1 MSSVIKSFR
10 VIESDGFS
18 LNDTGLKSSSS
29 YNEIVEDI
37 RKKYEYIV
45 NKAEKKAE
53 EIMDLAYAEYDK
65 QLNIAYEKSKSIY
78 EESKNNGY
86 SEGYELGVKD
96 GYDEGYK
103 RGYEEGRE
111 KAEEL
116 IREALEIKDYYN
128 NRRSKMLKDT
138 EKDLIE
144 LVITI
149 YEKVLDQKVKE
160 DENYIISLVLNG
172 IEGLEIKDKLTII
185 TSQEDYEILKN
196 NEDIILAKAS
206 LIDSIE
212 IRVNSEMQKGDCI
225 LETSKGNIDV
235 SLNNQLEEIKEFLYT
250 ILNNEW

>member
-128 NRRSKMLKDT
+128 SRKNQILKDA

-149 YEKVLDQKVKE
+149 YEKVLNQKVKE
-160 DENYIISLVLNG
+160 DEEYIISLVLNG
-172 IEGLEIKDKLTII
+172 IEELEIKDKLTII
-185 TSQEDYEILKN
+185 TSKEDYEVLKN
-196 NEDIILAKAS
+196 NENVILAKAS

-212 IRVNSEMQKGDCI
+212 IKVNSEMQKGDCI

-235 SLNNQLEEIKEFLYT
+235 SLNSQLEEIRDFLYT
-250 ILNNEW
+250 ILNNE

>member
-1 MSSVIKSFR
+1 
-10 VIESDGFS
+10 
-18 LNDTGLKSSSS
+18 
-29 YNEIVEDI
+29 
-37 RKKYEYIV
+37 
-45 NKAEKKAE
+45 
-53 EIMDLAYAEYDK
+53 MDLAYDEYDK

-78 EESKNNGY
+78 EDSKKKGY
-86 SEGYELGVKD
+86 DDGYKLGIND

-103 RGYEEGRE
+103 KGYDEGRK

-116 IREALEIKDYYN
+116 IKEALEIKDYYN
-128 NRRSKMLKDT
+128 NRRNKMLKDT

>member
-1 MSSVIKSFR
+1 LSNVIKSFR
-10 VIESDGFS
+10 VVESNNYD
-18 LNDTGLKSSSS
+18 LNSVSLKSSSL
-29 YNEIVEDI
+29 YNEIYEDAK
-37 RKKYEYIV
+37 KKYDYIIR
-45 NKAEKKAE
+45 KAEKKAE
-53 EIMDLAYAEYDK
+53 EIMDLAYDEYDK

-78 EESKNNGY
+78 EDSKKKGY
-86 SEGYELGVKD
+86 DDGYKLGIND

-103 RGYEEGRE
+103 KGYDEGRK

-116 IREALEIKDYYN
+116 IKEALEIKAYYN

-250 ILNNEW
+250 ILNNE